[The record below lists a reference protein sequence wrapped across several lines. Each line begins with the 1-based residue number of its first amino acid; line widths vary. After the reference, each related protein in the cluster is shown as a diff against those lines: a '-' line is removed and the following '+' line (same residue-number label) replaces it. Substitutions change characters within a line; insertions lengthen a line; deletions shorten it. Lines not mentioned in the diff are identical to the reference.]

1 MSTDI
6 TKKHHYVWR
15 RYLRAWKVNPDDK
28 DIWTGFLQTG
38 EVKKVALMSVA
49 QSSYF
54 YKFEVL
60 NDEEIAFL
68 QMYMKKLSP
77 NVKSVAEIILNG
89 YIMFGQLKR
98 QLSSAGIIDNP
109 EIEHELKK
117 IEAGTFETIQSQ
129 IEGLGDDLLNCKSI
143 GELESLVQKDANEI
157 LFYLMVQYLRT
168 KTMKDRLVNSLT
180 ERKMLQSVGH
190 KCWPFFNFVSALQ
203 IVEIMAK
210 RNDYRFALVNNKST
224 IPFITGDQPVFNAL
238 EDITDANGDVL
249 GLELYYPMSP
259 QTALKVAF
267 DSGKKYEE
275 LDGDEEFVKIG
286 NQLIKKQSQ
295 IHIFANSEDTLRMM
309 LS

>member
-6 TKKHHYVWR
+6 TKKQHYVWR

-38 EVKKVALMSVA
+38 EVKKVALMGVA

-60 NDEEIAFL
+60 NNEEIDFL
-68 QMYMKKLSP
+68 QQYMKKISP
-77 NVKSVAEIILNG
+77 NVKSIAEIILNG
-89 YIMFGQLKR
+89 YIMFGHLKS
-98 QLSSAGIIDNP
+98 QLSTANTGA
-109 EIEHELKK
+109 EHEIKK
-117 IEAGTFETIQSQ
+117 IEAGSFEAIQTQ
-129 IEGLGDDLLNCKSI
+129 IEGFGDDLLNCKSI
-143 GELESLVQKDANEI
+143 GEIENLVLKDANEI
-157 LFYLMVQYLRT
+157 LFFLMVQYLRT
-168 KTMKDRLVNSLT
+168 KTMKDRLVNSLS

-190 KCWPFFNFVSALQ
+190 KCWPFFNFVSALS
-203 IVEIMAK
+203 IVEIMIK

-238 EDITDANGDVL
+238 EDITDENGDVV

-267 DSGKKYEE
+267 DSGKKFEE
-275 LDGDEEFVKIG
+275 LDVDEAFVKSR

-295 IHIFANSEDTLRMM
+295 IHIFANNADTLR
-309 LS
+309 LLLT